1 MHDRHNLPSV
11 SHYHIILIARY
22 PFHCTV
28 NDMSESRPR
37 LVVVD
42 TFSLVFQVFHAIP
55 PMSSPTG
62 LPTNALFGL
71 ARDLMSLRGDKPDF
85 LVCALDL
92 DGPTFRQELYPEYK
106 AHRPP
111 MPHELALQIPHVTRM
126 FDAIGVAY
134 MGVPGF
140 EADDVM
146 ATLVKAGV

>member
-11 SHYHIILIARY
+11 SHYHIILIARH

-71 ARDLMSLRGDKPDF
+71 ARDLMSLRGDKPDR
-85 LVCALDL
+85 A
-92 DGPTFRQELYPEYK
+92 R
-106 AHRPP
+106 
-111 MPHELALQIPHVTRM
+111 
-126 FDAIGVAY
+126 
-134 MGVPGF
+134 
-140 EADDVM
+140 
-146 ATLVKAGV
+146 AG